1 MVPDQCCERNQIPR
15 TGLRCGSSHDVLRP
29 HRHRQPRTK
38 FLGCRRAT
46 SLPSTHPGLALS
58 EWHLRQPR
66 AANPEVANQSGRTGF
81 RPVQLE
87 RPRDHFIDLLCDSVA
102 ASRHSPEHHRN
113 PGHVLSGHSF
123 IARNSP
129 SGNDI
134 STGRCAMGPV
144 ISRRGMT
151 RRFLIP
157 IGSRTTGM
165 NPDSARQQSPCSRNV
180 R

>member
-1 MVPDQCCERNQIPR
+1 MVPDRCCERNQIPR

-58 EWHLRQPR
+58 EWHLKQPG
-66 AANPEVANQSGRTGF
+66 AANSSVAGLNPRPGF
-81 RPVQLE
+81 SPMQLTRPMDFVIH
-87 RPRDHFIDLLCDSVA
+87 RLCDSVA
-102 ASRHSPEHHRN
+102 ASRHSPEHNRN

-165 NPDSARQQSPCSRNV
+165 NPDSGRQQSPRFRNV